1 MKFKVH
7 SHHDHVHPFSI
18 VSGVLYL
25 DNNPSNL
32 NLYIESFMPEIPYFI
47 TKNKSF
53 VSLKSLLNDINTNP
67 SEHNNLKNHMV
78 LFLSN
83 SSHFVEPVSNESL
96 PRKSISFNTF
106 WKGSVGVKDEALGSH
121 VF

>member
-1 MKFKVH
+1 VYKRQ
-7 SHHDHVHPFSI
+7 
-18 VSGVLYL
+18 
-25 DNNPSNL
+25 
-32 NLYIESFMPEIPYFI
+32 

-53 VSLKSLLNDINTNP
+53 VSLRSLLNDIQANP
-67 SEHNNLKNHMV
+67 EEHNNLKNHMV

-83 SSHFVEPVSNESL
+83 SSHFVEPISTESL

-106 WKGSVGVKDEALGSH
+106 WKGLVGIKEEVLGSH